1 MDLPGVPFW
10 GLGKKEK
17 NTLQGGECSRNLL
30 VLANGMGRVV
40 LSSLLVNLYSLF
52 TNMTTGKAT
61 MTLLQ
66 NLTCFDPELTAYGK
80 GVLSSFDTIF
90 RYRF

>member
-10 GLGKKEK
+10 GLRKKEK

-30 VLANGMGRVV
+30 VLENGMGRVV
-40 LSSLLVNLYSLF
+40 LSSLLVNPYSLF
-52 TNMTTGKAT
+52 TNMTTGKAA

-66 NLTCFDPELTAYGK
+66 NLTCFDLQI
-80 GVLSSFDTIF
+80 LN
-90 RYRF
+90 